1 MDLGDI
7 VLSGKS
13 FALPAQGFSKEGRKE
28 RCNELTFRKWLFRL
42 LNNYNILPKILQ
54 KMAEMV
60 IYYIVK
66 LWIWRMDPC
75 NLVVQVQ
82 LAQ

>member
-7 VLSGKS
+7 GLSGKS

-28 RCNELTFRKWLFRL
+28 RCNEPTFRKWLFRL

-54 KMAEMV
+54 KNG
-60 IYYIVK
+60 
-66 LWIWRMDPC
+66 RNG
-75 NLVVQVQ
+75 NLLHCEVMGMENGP
-82 LAQ
+82 L

>member
-1 MDLGDI
+1 MANHSLCQHRA
-7 VLSGKS
+7 S
-13 FALPAQGFSKEGRKE
+13 ARKE
-28 RCNELTFRKWLFRL
+28 EKKDVMSQHLENGYFRL